1 MLTLDGPALGGESS
15 SDKLLLDFFLFEGP
29 GLGGESNRF
38 LRFSALGLG
47 LPGGVMLIIE
57 RSG

>member
-1 MLTLDGPALGGESS
+1 MLTLDGLAFGGESS

-38 LRFSALGLG
+38 LRFSALGL
-47 LPGGVMLIIE
+47 PGGVMLIIE